1 MFTVSS
7 SFIGNFKLGDNIN
20 HKLKILTL
28 LYRQFDLADE
38 PDRRLLCKPI
48 TILLVSIVEAL
59 LYDFHFRIQR
69 HTFEGVANLA
79 DSVISYVRGKNFSD
93 ELEKYIASAKKHD
106 FFAASKTAF
115 MTR

>member
-1 MFTVSS
+1 MTFTRSKS
-7 SFIGNFKLGDNIN
+7 
-20 HKLKILTL
+20 
-28 LYRQFDLADE
+28 RDLADE

-79 DSVISYVRGKNFSD
+79 DSVISYVRGKKIFGRVGKIYC
-93 ELEKYIASAKKHD
+93 ERKK
-106 FFAASKTAF
+106 A
-115 MTR
+115 